1 MSFERL
7 VDRDQVLASLDEL
20 DRRIGCEEADEALSN
35 EKIVFSQDD
44 PDRHER
50 NDSGGSA
57 ARWWTHHL
65 DRDVAANA
73 INTVVS
79 LRSDST
85 GGSLASVMSNWESE
99 PVVAQV
105 PVSVG
110 VLCVDD
116 QPVFRQVAR
125 ELIGAIPGFT
135 VLGEASSGEQALALV
150 DEVQPQL
157 VLMDVRM
164 PGMDGVE
171 ASRRL
176 SASHPEVVDRAGLLR
191 PEPAA
196 APRPGRSRYMDLQ
209 GEVVPGASAGA
220 VGGARVG

>member
-1 MSFERL
+1 M
-7 VDRDQVLASLDEL
+7 
-20 DRRIGCEEADEALSN
+20 
-35 EKIVFSQDD
+35 
-44 PDRHER
+44 
-50 NDSGGSA
+50 
-57 ARWWTHHL
+57 
-65 DRDVAANA
+65 
-73 INTVVS
+73 
-79 LRSDST
+79 
-85 GGSLASVMSNWESE
+85 MSNWESE

-176 SASHPEVVDRAGLLR
+176 SASHPEVLVVLVSSDPSPPPL
-191 PEPAA
+191 
-196 APRPGRSRYMDLQ
+196 PGRVGPTTWISKERLCPELLQ
-209 GEVVPGASAGA
+209 ALWAEHESA
-220 VGGARVG
+220 RQC